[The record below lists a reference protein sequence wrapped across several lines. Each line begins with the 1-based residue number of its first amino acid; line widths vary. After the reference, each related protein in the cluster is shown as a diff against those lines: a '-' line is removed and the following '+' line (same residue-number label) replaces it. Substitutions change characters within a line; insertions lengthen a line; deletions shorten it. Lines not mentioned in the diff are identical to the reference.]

1 MVQQHT
7 AVMEPRVSCIVLGV
21 SDAKRARRFYEAMG
35 WSASSASREEMPLFN
50 ANGTVFILFDR
61 TKLAEEAFHGVGVPA
76 SVHTHA
82 DGFSGVVL
90 THVVREEEHVYGILE
105 RAAANGGRILS
116 EAKKQPWGNTS
127 GYFADP
133 EGHVWEV
140 SKTVKSPLQPDGSF
154 RIGD

>member
-1 MVQQHT
+1 MVKR
-7 AVMEPRVSCIVLGV
+7 AAGMEQRVSCIVLGV
-21 SDAKRARRFYEAMG
+21 SDARRARRFYEAMG
-35 WSASSASREEMPLFN
+35 WSASAASREEMPLFN

-61 TKLAEEAFHGVGVPA
+61 VKLAGEAFHDVGAPA
-76 SVHTHA
+76 CVGA
-82 DGFSGVVL
+82 EPGAFSGVVL
-90 THVVREEEHVYGILE
+90 THVVREEEDVYGILE
-105 RAAANGGRILS
+105 RAVANGGRILS
-116 EAKKQPWGNTS
+116 AAKKQPWGNTS

>member
-1 MVQQHT
+1 MT
-7 AVMEPRVSCIVLGV
+7 NESAVMEQRVSCIVLGV

-35 WSASSASREEMPLFN
+35 WSASGASREEMPLFN

-61 TKLAEEAFHGVGVPA
+61 AKLAGEAFHDVEAPA
-76 SVHTHA
+76 IA
-82 DGFSGVVL
+82 PAGAFSGVVL
-90 THVVREEEHVYGILE
+90 THVVREEADVYAILD
-105 RAAANGGRILS
+105 RAVANGGRILS
-116 EAKKQPWGNTS
+116 AAKKQPWGNTS

-133 EGHVWEV
+133 EGQVWEV